1 MSKHA
6 RFSPSSGK
14 RYINCTP
21 SLHLE
26 EQFKEEQSDY
36 AAEGGAGH
44 ALAEHLIKKHLKI
57 RNKRPVSDYY
67 SDELLE
73 AIDEY
78 VAFVIEQ
85 IELAKQ
91 NGRYPLFE
99 VEKKVDLSDFVPECF
114 GTADMVIVTEDMVQI
129 IDLKLGKGVPVSAE
143 ENVQLMIYG
152 LGVLAVAEMI
162 FEIKTVRLTIHQPR
176 LEAVSTWDISA
187 EKLKQWAETV
197 LVPNATMALAGEG
210 EFKVG
215 EWCRF
220 CKARFQCRE
229 RAQSFLQLA
238 RQEFKQPPL
247 LTEDEIA
254 EILILA
260 DHLKKWVEEVYTYAQ
275 NEAVTHNRQWPGFK
289 LVEGRANRKY
299 TDEIKVV
306 EVAKGAGYEDI
317 FKQSLIGITEME
329 KLMGKKQFNE
339 LLGDLVYKPPGKV
352 TLVSLSDKREPI
364 NLDTANDDFAE

>member
-6 RFSPSSGK
+6 RFSPSAGK

-36 AAEGGAGH
+36 AAEGAAGH

-57 RNKRPVSDYY
+57 RSKRPVSDYY

-73 AIDEY
+73 AVDEY

-129 IDLKLGKGVPVSAE
+129 IDLKLGKGVPISVD
-143 ENVQLMIYG
+143 ENVQLMLYG
-152 LGVLAVAEMI
+152 LGVLTVAEMI
-162 FEIKTVRLTIHQPR
+162 FDIKTVRLTIHQPR
-176 LEAVSTWDISA
+176 LESVSTWDISA
-187 EKLKQWAETV
+187 EELKQWAETV
-197 LVPNATMALAGEG
+197 LVPKATMALEGEG
-210 EFKVG
+210 EFKAG

-339 LLGDLVYKPPGKV
+339 ILGDLVYKPPGKV
-352 TLVSLSDKREPI
+352 TLVPLSDKREPI

>member
-1 MSKHA
+1 MGKHA

-21 SLHLE
+21 SLRLE
-26 EQFKEEQSDY
+26 EEFTDEESDY
-36 AAEGGAGH
+36 AAEGAAGH

-57 RNKRPVSDYY
+57 RSKRPVSDYY

-73 AIDEY
+73 AVDEY

-91 NGRYPLFE
+91 NCKYPLFE

-114 GTADMVIVTEDMVQI
+114 GTADMVIVTDAMVQI
-129 IDLKLGKGVPVSAE
+129 IDLKLGKGVPVSAD

-152 LGVLAVAEMI
+152 LGVLTIAEMI
-162 FEIKTVRLTIHQPR
+162 FDVKTVRLTIHQPR
-176 LEAVSTWDISA
+176 LESVSTWDISA
-187 EKLKQWAETV
+187 EELKQWAETV
-197 LVPNATMALAGEG
+197 LVPKATIALAGEG
-210 EFKVG
+210 EFKAG

-238 RQEFKQPPL
+238 QQEFKQPPL
-247 LTEDEIA
+247 LAEDEIS

-260 DHLKKWVEEVYTYAQ
+260 DDLKKWVEEVYTYAQ

-339 LLGDLVYKPPGKV
+339 ILGDLVYKPPGKV
-352 TLVSLSDKREPI
+352 TLVPLSDKREPI